1 MTAGTAADLPVLELT
16 GESTPLRVLL
26 RDLRRHWRLLPV
38 LARQD
43 FAARY
48 RSASLG
54 LLWSVFLPLFQG
66 AVLAVVFTHVVRI
79 HTGVSYPVFLIAGM
93 NAWTYFNT
101 AFNTGATAIADTGAL
116 AGRVYFPRL
125 LLPAMPAAA
134 NFPSLAIAN
143 VVLVLLMVVFGVPLT
158 WRLVLLP
165 VVMAATAVLA
175 FGFAALAALA
185 HVYFRDVRYLIT
197 AGLIIWF
204 YGTPVIYPLHLA
216 KSLQPLVVANPVTG
230 IVQAVRWTVFGTA
243 ERVGPAVLVTLAWT
257 CVLLVASL
265 LAFRRHERIAVDRL

>member
-1 MTAGTAADLPVLELT
+1 MSAGAAPLPVLELT
-16 GESTPLRVLL
+16 GEATPVRALL
-26 RDLRRHWRLLPV
+26 RDLRGHWRLLPV

-43 FAARY
+43 FASRY

-79 HTGVSYPVFLIAGM
+79 HAGVSYPVFIVAGM

-101 AFNTGATAIADTGAL
+101 AFNTGATAIADTSAL

-134 NFPSLAIAN
+134 NFPSFAIAN
-143 VVLVLLMVVFGVPLT
+143 AVLLLLMAVFGVPFT

-165 VVMAATAVLA
+165 MVMAAIGVLA
-175 FGFAALAALA
+175 FVLAALASLA

-197 AGLIIWF
+197 AGLIVWF
-204 YGTPVIYPLHLA
+204 YATPVIYPLHLA
-216 KSLQPLVVANPVTG
+216 KSLRPYVVANPATG
-230 IVQAVRWTVFGTA
+230 LVQAARWTVFGTA
-243 ERVGPAVLVTLAWT
+243 EDVGVATVVTAGWIVALLVVTL
-257 CVLLVASL
+257 V
-265 LAFRRHERIAVDRL
+265 AFRRHERIAVDRL